1 MNTNG
6 MPRLSQVEMR
16 GGVRDGL
23 QDLVEVVQPED
34 EAVVGPLV
42 PRHAPAPA
50 PSRDTLAKSI
60 IFMVTPGASCLNFWE
75 WRGEVK
81 LRFKFWIQC
90 SMNLLGEFW

>member
-1 MNTNG
+1 MNTSG

-42 PRHAPAPA
+42 PRPAPA
-50 PSRDTLAKSI
+50 LRARPRPR
-60 IFMVTPGASCLNFWE
+60 PGQ
-75 WRGEVK
+75 RHVGEVDY
-81 LRFKFWIQC
+81 LHGHSGGLLPQ
-90 SMNLLGEFW
+90 LLGVAG

>member
-34 EAVVGPLV
+34 EAVVRPLV
-42 PRHAPAPA
+42 PRPAPA
-50 PSRDTLAKSI
+50 LRARPR
-60 IFMVTPGASCLNFWE
+60 PGQ
-75 WRGEVK
+75 RHVGEVDY
-81 LRFKFWIQC
+81 LHGHSRGLLPQ
-90 SMNLLGEFW
+90 LLGVAW

>member
-42 PRHAPAPA
+42 PRPAPA
-50 PSRDTLAKSI
+50 LRVRPR
-60 IFMVTPGASCLNFWE
+60 PGQ
-75 WRGEVK
+75 RHVGEVDY
-81 LRFKFWIQC
+81 LHGHSRGLLSQ
-90 SMNLLGEFW
+90 LLGVAR